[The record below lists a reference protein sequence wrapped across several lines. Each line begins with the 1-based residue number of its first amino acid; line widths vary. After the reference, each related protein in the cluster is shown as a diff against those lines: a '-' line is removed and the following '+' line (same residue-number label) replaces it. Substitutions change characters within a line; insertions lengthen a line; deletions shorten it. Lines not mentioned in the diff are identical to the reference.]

1 MIYAADKNWA
11 IGKDNDLLIRIP
23 EDLKDRF
30 KALTSGNTV
39 VMGKNTLLSLP
50 GKKGLPKRTNYVLT
64 HDKNFIAE
72 NAVTVNSIDKLFEHL
87 EISTT
92 DIFVIGGGQIYN
104 QLQPY
109 CKGAY
114 VTKILYEFEADT
126 YVDNLDNN
134 PCWQITNQSEIMHS
148 IAGVDFKYVDYK
160 KIK

>member
-1 MIYAADKNWA
+1 MKNLYMIYAADKNWA

-39 VMGKNTLLSLP
+39 VMGKNTFLSLP
-50 GKKGLPKRTNYVLT
+50 GKKGLPKRNNYVLT

-87 EISTT
+87 ESSTT

-114 VTKILYEFEADT
+114 VTKFFMNLRQIPMLTILIII
-126 YVDNLDNN
+126 L
-134 PCWQITNQSEIMHS
+134 
-148 IAGVDFKYVDYK
+148 AGR
-160 KIK
+160 